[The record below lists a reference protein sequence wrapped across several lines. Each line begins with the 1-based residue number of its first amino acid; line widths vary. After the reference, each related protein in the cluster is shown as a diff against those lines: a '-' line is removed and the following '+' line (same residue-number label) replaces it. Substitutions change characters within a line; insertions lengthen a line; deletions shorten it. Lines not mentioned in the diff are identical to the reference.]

1 MGARWLY
8 ALPAL
13 VLSALAI
20 VLALVGLSREPTP
33 VEIPTESSSGFVM
46 QVTEEQIEEALE
58 HRYWV
63 ALKDLSIG
71 AELKEEDFRAVG
83 VSVPLPDALPSDE
96 PIDGRSLRRNLRAG
110 EIIARAHLEAVN
122 RLAQEVPS
130 GFRAFALSINDVSS
144 VGGMLQP
151 GDLVDVVVHFSR
163 GQDDEPTA
171 LFLLNSIEV
180 LAVYGRME
188 EAVGQQEEERQQ
200 RGSNRGSNTV
210 VLAIPREDI
219 PRLLV
224 ADTNGAIR
232 LALAGSAREKTDSQ
246 LSEDEQ
252 AAWDAFAQLEEG
264 EAADTGDSTAAA
276 KQAKTTK
283 EAAEIDPVV
292 ATKLDDVVPESKK
305 KATPQRAAP
314 ARPRGE
320 RVEVIEGSSSRS
332 TYVH

>member
-13 VLSALAI
+13 VLSALAVI
-20 VLALVGLSREPTP
+20 LALVGLSREPTP
-33 VEIPTESSSGFVM
+33 VEVPTEPASGFVM

-63 ALKDLSIG
+63 ALKELSIG
-71 AELKEEDFRAVG
+71 AELKEEDFRVVG

-96 PIDGRSLRRNLRAG
+96 PIEGRKLRRNLRAG

-122 RLAQEVPS
+122 RLARSVPS
-130 GFRAFALSINDVSS
+130 GYRAFALSINDVSS

-180 LAVYGRME
+180 LAIYGRLE
-188 EAVGQQEEERQQ
+188 ETIGQQEEERQQ
-200 RGSNRGSNTV
+200 RGSSRGSNTV

-232 LALAGSAREKTDSQ
+232 LALAGSAREKTDAA

-252 AAWDAFAQLEEG
+252 AAWEAFAQLDVAEG
-264 EAADTGDSTAAA
+264 
-276 KQAKTTK
+276 K
-283 EAAEIDPVV
+283 EAANEAASTPQEATDADPVV
-292 ATKLDDVVPESKK
+292 ATTLDDVIPESKK
-305 KATPQRAAP
+305 KPTPQRTAP

>member
-13 VLSALAI
+13 VLSALAV

-33 VEIPTESSSGFVM
+33 VHAPTEPASGFVM
-46 QVTEEQIEEALE
+46 QVTEEKVEDAFE
-58 HRYWV
+58 HTYWV
-63 ALKDLSIG
+63 ALKELSIG
-71 AELKEEDFRAVG
+71 AELKEEDFRVVG

-96 PIDGRSLRRNLRAG
+96 PIENRKLRRNLRAG

-122 RLAQEVPS
+122 RLAREVPS
-130 GFRAFALSINDVSS
+130 GYRAFALGINDVSA

-151 GDLVDVVVHFSR
+151 GDLVDVVVHFTR
-163 GQDDEPTA
+163 GQDEVPTA

-180 LAVYGRME
+180 LAVYGRLSE
-188 EAVGQQEEERQQ
+188 TANEEEQQQ
-200 RGSNRGSNTV
+200 RGSSRGANTV
-210 VLAIPREDI
+210 VLAVPREDI

-232 LALAGSAREKTDSQ
+232 LALAGSAREQTDNE
-246 LSEDEQ
+246 LSEEEQ
-252 AAWDAFAQLEEG
+252 AAWAAFAQLEEG
-264 EAADTGDSTAAA
+264 EALA
-276 KQAKTTK
+276 QAVETSVK
-283 EAAEIDPVV
+283 EPETIDPIV
-292 ATKLDDVVPESKK
+292 ATKLEDVIPESKK
-305 KATPQRAAP
+305 KPAPRRTAP

>member
-1 MGARWLY
+1 MGTRWLY

-13 VLSALAI
+13 VLSALAVI
-20 VLALVGLSREPTP
+20 LALVGLSREPTP
-33 VEIPTESSSGFVM
+33 VEVPTEPASGFVM

-58 HRYWV
+58 HTYWV
-63 ALKDLSIG
+63 ALKELPIG
-71 AELKEEDFRAVG
+71 TELQEEDFRVVG

-96 PIDGRSLRRNLRAG
+96 PIEGRKLRRNLRAG

-122 RLAQEVPS
+122 RLAREVPS
-130 GFRAFALSINDVSS
+130 GFRAFAISINDVSS

-188 EAVGQQEEERQQ
+188 ASTSQPEEERQQ

-219 PRLLV
+219 PRLMV

-232 LALAGSAREKTDSQ
+232 LALAGTAREKQESA
-246 LSEDEQ
+246 LSEEEQ
-252 AAWDAFAQLEEG
+252 AAWEAFAQLEAEEG
-264 EAADTGDSTAAA
+264 EDAAA
-276 KQAKTTK
+276 EVTPTPK
-283 EAAEIDPVV
+283 EATEVDPVV
-292 ATKLDDVVPESKK
+292 ATKLDDVIPESKK
-305 KATPQRAAP
+305 KPTPQRTAP

>member
-13 VLSALAI
+13 VLSALAVI
-20 VLALVGLSREPTP
+20 LALVGLSREPTP
-33 VEIPTESSSGFVM
+33 VEVPTEPASGFVM

-58 HRYWV
+58 HTYWV
-63 ALKDLSIG
+63 ALKELSIG
-71 AELKEEDFRAVG
+71 TELQEDDFRVVG

-96 PIDGRSLRRNLRAG
+96 SIAGRTLRRNLRAG
-110 EIIARAHLEAVN
+110 EILARAHLEAVN
-122 RLAQEVPS
+122 RLAREVPS
-130 GFRAFALSINDVSS
+130 GFRAFAISINDVSS

-180 LAVYGRME
+180 LAVYGRLE
-188 EAVGQQEEERQQ
+188 ESVNQQEEERQQ

-219 PRLLV
+219 PRLMV

-232 LALAGSAREKTDSQ
+232 LALAGTAREKAEESA
-246 LSEDEQ
+246 LSEEEQ
-252 AAWDAFAQLEEG
+252 AAWKSFAQLETETETEEG
-264 EAADTGDSTAAA
+264 DEEAREAAPAP
-276 KQAKTTK
+276 K
-283 EAAEIDPVV
+283 EATEVDPVV
-292 ATKLDDVVPESKK
+292 ATKLDDVIPESKK
-305 KATPQRAAP
+305 KPTPQRTAP